1 MAQGAEAAALAS
13 PMLGPSNCRKAERLR
28 GAFSFFLSFTS
39 SGDFPFPF
47 VLSFKLIEMDTYTLD
62 VWPTF
67 QDWWNLYDYKLDR
80 KRCERLWS
88 RMSQSEKEQAMEH
101 TQRYTPTTHTDGTFP
116 SRRHPGTYLQN
127 GNWNDD
133 ALIRVAA
140 NTQLASAAAKAD
152 EYFARR
158 SAVANGN
165 AQ

>member
-1 MAQGAEAAALAS
+1 
-13 PMLGPSNCRKAERLR
+13 
-28 GAFSFFLSFTS
+28 
-39 SGDFPFPF
+39 
-47 VLSFKLIEMDTYTLD
+47 MDTYTLD